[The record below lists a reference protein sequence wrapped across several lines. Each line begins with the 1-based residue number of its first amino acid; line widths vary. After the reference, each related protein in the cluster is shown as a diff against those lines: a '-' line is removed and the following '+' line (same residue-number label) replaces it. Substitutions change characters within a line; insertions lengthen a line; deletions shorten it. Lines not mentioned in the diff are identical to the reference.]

1 MKKKGLKLLT
11 IILLLSSSKNLF
23 GQINY
28 NIVVD
33 ENDSLVLID
42 INTIR
47 QATIKLLER
56 EKYIELNNQKDS
68 IIIEYK
74 NLIQNEIDRNTVLN
88 GEIYKLNYDL
98 LEKDK
103 INENLN
109 KSINRQKINTKIVG
123 GVGIISTLLAIII
136 PLIK

>member
-1 MKKKGLKLLT
+1 M
-11 IILLLSSSKNLF
+11 SSKNLF

-28 NIVVD
+28 NMIVD
-33 ENDSLVLID
+33 KNDSLVLVD

-68 IIIEYK
+68 IIVEYE
-74 NLIQNEIDRNTVLN
+74 NLVQNEIDRNIVLN

-98 LEKDK
+98 LEK
-103 INENLN
+103 ENLN
-109 KSINRQKINTKIVG
+109 KSLNKSLNKQKINTKIVG
-123 GVGIISTLLAIII
+123 GVGIVSTLLAIII

>member
-1 MKKKGLKLLT
+1 MT
-11 IILLLSSSKNLF
+11 IVLLLLSSKNLF

-28 NIVVD
+28 NIIVD
-33 ENDSLVLID
+33 ENDSLVLVD

-68 IIIEYK
+68 IIVEYK
-74 NLIQNEIDRNTVLN
+74 NLVQNEIDRNIVLN